1 MESMASARKL
11 LGHSTESMTTAYVR
25 ARIGEKVSPV
35 MLKDKKRDYGETFHH
50 YLENH
55 PYFMQVSEAWRK

>member
-1 MESMASARKL
+1 
-11 LGHSTESMTTAYVR
+11 MTTAYVR